1 MFWIIV
7 ALLVVLI
14 FLVEIGVF
22 VFTLLLIISNISI
35 LKSKQTKQGREVLP
49 PCDDVVKMV
58 TDESKDVVN
67 EIASDALKIV
77 DDAKVIAVDV
87 PIEMASEIANDF
99 PSENEEKDK

>member
-1 MFWIIV
+1 MFWIII

-87 PIEMASEIANDF
+87 PIEMASEITNDF

>member
-22 VFTLLLIISNISI
+22 VFTLLLIISNVSI

-49 PCDDVVKMV
+49 PHADVVKMV
-58 TDESKDVVN
+58 TDESKDIVN
-67 EIASDALKIV
+67 EIASDALEIV
-77 DDAKVIAVDV
+77 DDAKVIAALV
-87 PIEMASEIANDF
+87 PVEMANEIANDF